1 MKWLIIE
8 RLKPPHHPRQCYVM
22 ACTDRHDGMFL
33 GITVWGTET
42 EPRGVDVGRV
52 KDTLH
57 PPSLV
62 GRPFGTP
69 PPVVPDPPARSE
81 WSKRMFAELAET
93 TRLWGLKMAER
104 RRLNPLCNCPVCSY
118 FN

>member
-42 EPRGVDVGRV
+42 EPRGVEVGRV
-52 KDTLH
+52 KETLH

-69 PPVVPDPPARSE
+69 PPVVPDSPDPGFKARMARLMADLQQTTIEYS
-81 WSKRMFAELAET
+81 RM
-93 TRLWGLKMAER
+93 RKPSG
-104 RRLNPLCNCPVCSY
+104 CNCPVCMIG
-118 FN
+118 NHW